1 MLLIHGL
8 LAGIIATVLFDI
20 YQIALNYAYG
30 INKTKW
36 DLVGR
41 YFIGL
46 KNNKYFREDLI
57 NDLPEKYELIS
68 GYLIHYAIG
77 IIYGLFYIIIN
88 IIFFKEPSIL
98 IALIFGFFTIL
109 GGWCIMMPFAY
120 NLGFFASKSQEKYQ
134 LIVQGLLAHFVFGTG
149 LFIGYSLVY

>member
-1 MLLIHGL
+1 MFLIHGL
-8 LAGIIATVLFDI
+8 IAGIIATVSFDI

-30 INKTKW
+30 INKTRW

-46 KNNKYFREDLI
+46 KNNKYFRNDLI
-57 NDLPEKYELIS
+57 NDPLEKHELIY
-68 GYLIHYAIG
+68 GYLIHYIIG
-77 IIYGLFYIIIN
+77 IIYGLFYILIN
-88 IIFFKEPSIL
+88 LIFYDEPSIL
-98 IALIFGFFTIL
+98 IALIYGFITIL

-120 NLGFFASKSQEKYQ
+120 NLGFFASKSDEKNQ
-134 LIVQGLLAHFVFGTG
+134 LIVQGLLAHFVFGIG

>member
-36 DLVGR
+36 YLVGR

-46 KNNKYFREDLI
+46 KNNKYFREDLT
-57 NDLPEKYELIS
+57 NDSSEKHELIY

-77 IIYGLFYIIIN
+77 IIYGFFYILIN
-88 IIFFKEPSIL
+88 IIFYEEPSIL
-98 IALIFGFFTIL
+98 IALVFGFTTIL
-109 GGWCIMMPFAY
+109 GALCIMMPFAY
-120 NLGFFASKSQEKYQ
+120 NLGFFASKSDEKNI

-149 LFIGYSLVY
+149 LFIGFSIIF

>member
-8 LAGIIATVLFDI
+8 LAGIIATSLFDL

-30 INKTKW
+30 INKTRW

-57 NDLPEKYELIS
+57 NDPSEKHELIY
-68 GYLIHYAIG
+68 GYLIHYFIG
-77 IIYGLFYIIIN
+77 IIYGFFYILIN
-88 IIFFKEPSIL
+88 MIFYEEPSIL
-98 IALIFGFFTIL
+98 IALVFGFTTIL
-109 GGWCIMMPFAY
+109 GAWCIMMPFAY
-120 NLGFFASKSQEKYQ
+120 NLGFFATKSDEKYH
-134 LIVQGLLAHFVFGTG
+134 LIVQGLLAHFIFGTG
-149 LFIGYSLVY
+149 LFIGYSIVY

>member
-8 LAGIIATVLFDI
+8 VAGIIATVLFDI

-36 DLVGR
+36 NLVGR

-46 KNNKYFREDLI
+46 KNNTYFREDLI
-57 NDLPEKYELIS
+57 NDSSEKYELIY

-77 IIYGLFYIIIN
+77 IIFGFFYILIN
-88 IIFFKEPSIL
+88 IIIFEEPSIL
-98 IALIFGFFTIL
+98 IALVFGFTTIL
-109 GGWCIMMPFAY
+109 VIWCIMMPFAY
-120 NLGFFASKSQEKYQ
+120 NLGFFASKSDEKYQ

-149 LFIGYSLVY
+149 LFIGFSIIF

>member
-1 MLLIHGL
+1 MFLIYGL
-8 LAGIIATVLFDI
+8 VAGIIATSLFDI

-36 DLVGR
+36 DIVGR
-41 YFIGL
+41 YFIGI

-57 NDLPEKYELIS
+57 NDPSEKYELIY
-68 GYLIHYAIG
+68 GYLIHYVIG
-77 IIYGLFYIIIN
+77 MIYGFFYIIIN
-88 IIFFKEPSIL
+88 SIFYEGPSIL
-98 IALIFGFFTIL
+98 IALIFGFITIL

-120 NLGFFASKSQEKYQ
+120 NLGFFASKSDEKYQ
-134 LIVQGLLAHFVFGTG
+134 IIVQGLIAHFVFGTG

>member
-1 MLLIHGL
+1 MFLIYGL
-8 LAGIIATVLFDI
+8 IAGIIATILFDI

-30 INKTKW
+30 INKTRW

-46 KNNKYFREDLI
+46 KNNKYFRDDLI
-57 NDLPEKYELIS
+57 NDPLEKYELIY
-68 GYLIHYAIG
+68 GYLIHYTIG
-77 IIYGLFYIIIN
+77 IIYGLFYILIN
-88 IIFFKEPSIL
+88 LIFYDEPSIL
-98 IALIFGFFTIL
+98 IALVYGFITIL

-120 NLGFFASKSQEKYQ
+120 NLGFFASKSDEKNQ
-134 LIVQGLLAHFVFGTG
+134 LIVQGLLAHFVFGIG

>member
-46 KNNKYFREDLI
+46 KNNKYFREDLT
-57 NDLPEKYELIS
+57 NDSPEKYELIY
-68 GYLIHYAIG
+68 GYLIHYTIG
-77 IIYGLFYIIIN
+77 IIYGFFYILTTH
-88 IIFFKEPSIL
+88 FQKYCSAHSEKPSKIV
-98 IALIFGFFTIL
+98 IVTKNQR
-109 GGWCIMMPFAY
+109 MPCFD
-120 NLGFFASKSQEKYQ
+120 NFSNQKCC
-134 LIVQGLLAHFVFGTG
+134 
-149 LFIGYSLVY
+149 

>member
-1 MLLIHGL
+1 MFLIHGL
-8 LAGIIATVLFDI
+8 IAGIVATVLFDI

-30 INKTKW
+30 INKTRW
-36 DLVGR
+36 NLVGR

-46 KNNKYFREDLI
+46 KNNKYFRDDLI
-57 NDLPEKYELIS
+57 NDPLEKHELIY
-68 GYLIHYAIG
+68 GYLIHYIIG
-77 IIYGLFYIIIN
+77 IIYGLFYILIN
-88 IIFFKEPSIL
+88 LIFYDEPSIL
-98 IALIFGFFTIL
+98 IALIYGFITIL

-120 NLGFFASKSQEKYQ
+120 NLGFFASKSDEKFQ

>member
-1 MLLIHGL
+1 MFLIYGL
-8 LAGIIATVLFDI
+8 IAGIIATVLFDI

-30 INKTKW
+30 INKTRW

-46 KNNKYFREDLI
+46 KNNKYFRDDLI
-57 NDLPEKYELIS
+57 NDPLEKHELIY
-68 GYLIHYAIG
+68 GYLIHYTIG
-77 IIYGLFYIIIN
+77 IIYGLFYILIN
-88 IIFFKEPSIL
+88 LIFYDELSIL
-98 IALIFGFFTIL
+98 IALVYGFITIL

-120 NLGFFASKSQEKYQ
+120 NLGFFASKSDEKNQ
-134 LIVQGLLAHFVFGTG
+134 LIVQGLLAHFVFGIG